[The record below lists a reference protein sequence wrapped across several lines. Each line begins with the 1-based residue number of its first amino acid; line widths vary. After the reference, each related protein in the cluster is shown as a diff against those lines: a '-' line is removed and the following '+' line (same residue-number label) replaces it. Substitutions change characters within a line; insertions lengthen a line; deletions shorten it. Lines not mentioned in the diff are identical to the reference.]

1 MVRQFDEDTVLD
13 RVLDVFW
20 TKGWLSTSMAELAT
34 ATAVQRGS
42 LYHAYGSKDR
52 LFELAFERYARRV
65 LDESEQA
72 LSGATAADILQ
83 CFLDASI
90 QRMVSDTPARGCFT
104 TRTALEGDALNQD
117 IQRSLQALVDRQE
130 ALLIKALSREEIR
143 PSLTVPPETAARL
156 ITAFTR
162 GLAVIERVY
171 RDEARLHATGREL
184 VALLVRPGAG

>member
-1 MVRQFDEDTVLD
+1 MVRQFDEDAVLD
-13 RVLDVFW
+13 RVLAVFW

-65 LDESEQA
+65 LNESEQA
-72 LSGATAADILQ
+72 LSGTTAAGVLQ

-90 QRMVSDTPARGCFT
+90 QRMVSDAPARGCFT

-130 ALLIKALSREEIR
+130 MLLIKALSREEIR
-143 PSLTVPPETAARL
+143 PSLAVPPETAARL
-156 ITAFTR
+156 ITTFTR

-184 VALLVRPGAG
+184 VALLVRPSAE